1 MESVS
6 GVTKDNINELKNYSK
21 PPDKVRLA
29 MEPVI
34 ALIKNKAVKPEWKDI
49 QAEVKKESFKQT
61 VLEFNKDGI
70 SAKCKE
76 FVQKNYI
83 NTPEFDIDGF
93 YKASKAAGPL
103 AKWVKSIIEYADIF
117 LKIEPLRIE
126 LA

>member
-21 PPDKVRLA
+21 PPDKVRIA

-34 ALIKNKAVKPEWKDI
+34 ALIKNKAAKPEWKDI
-49 QAEVKKESFKQT
+49 QAEVKKDTFKQS

-76 FVQKNYI
+76 FI
-83 NTPEFDIDGF
+83 
-93 YKASKAAGPL
+93 
-103 AKWVKSIIEYADIF
+103 
-117 LKIEPLRIE
+117 
-126 LA
+126 